1 MIENWENNIDDFKKK
16 CRILHDVTKMD
27 VRLMDQDGNVL
38 FHLLDYLIPVT
49 LQSLDKEYPTI
60 IKQLRKGETNR
71 YYYHVNSF
79 NLEYIATGIW
89 IKGECCGAV
98 LMGPFVSS
106 IPGIGFISD
115 IVTKNKAPIS
125 ERKLLE
131 EFYQSLSVVSRKNAQ
146 SIGGLLVNLFAHT
159 YIEAQSLATERVASP
174 LNREELKLA
183 MSESNDQIEER
194 FRLEKEIVDAIA
206 KGNTDEIGRILNDYN
221 KDILLSFFNRIPE
234 STIRSAKNIALVM
247 NTISRTAAERGGVHP
262 LYIHNISEKFAIL
275 IERASSLSVLKQ
287 LGETMVYEYC
297 TAVRDF
303 STRHYSLLVKKAV
316 YYIHMHLEEDLSLSI
331 IADEIYVNAS
341 HLSRKFKAET
351 NMSIIDY
358 INKKR
363 VAEAKLYLQR
373 GNVSITEVS
382 LMVGFNDLNYFSR
395 VFKKTTS
402 ISPSQY
408 SKHYNTNR

>member
-1 MIENWENNIDDFKKK
+1 MIENWGNNIDELKKK
-16 CRILHDVTKMD
+16 CRILHDATKMD
-27 VRLMDQDGNVL
+27 VRLMDQAGTIH
-38 FHLLDYLIPVT
+38 FQLLDYFIPVT
-49 LQSLDKEYPTI
+49 LQSLDKEYPTLL
-60 IKQLRKGETNR
+60 KQLGQGETNH
-71 YYYHVNSF
+71 YYHHVNSF

-89 IKGECCGAV
+89 IKGDCCGAV

-115 IVTKNKAPIS
+115 IVTKNNAPIS

-131 EFYQSLSVVSRKNAQ
+131 EFYHSLSVVSRKNAK
-146 SIGGLLVNLFAHT
+146 SIGELLVNLFAHA
-159 YIEAQSLATERVASP
+159 YIETQSLATERVVST

-194 FRLEKEIVDAIA
+194 FRLEKAIVDAIMQ
-206 KGNTDEIGRILNDYN
+206 GNNDDIARILNDYN
-221 KDILLSFFNRIPE
+221 KEILLSFFNRIPE
-234 STIRSAKNIALVM
+234 SPIRSAKNIVLVM

-275 IERASSLSVLKQ
+275 IERAPSLSVLEQ
-287 LGETMVYEYC
+287 LGEAMVYEYC
-297 TAVRDF
+297 SAVRDF
-303 STRHYSLLVKKAV
+303 STRQYSLLVKKAV
-316 YYIHMHLEEDLSLSI
+316 DYIHMHLEEDLSLSV
-331 IADEIYVNAS
+331 IADALYVNAS

-351 NMSIIDY
+351 SMTIIDY
-358 INKKR
+358 INQKR

-373 GNVSITEVS
+373 GNVSITEVA

-402 ISPSQY
+402 LSPSQY
-408 SKHYNTNR
+408 SKHCFMDT

>member
-1 MIENWENNIDDFKKK
+1 MIENWGNNIDDFKKK

-27 VRLMDQDGNVL
+27 VRLMDQAGTIY
-38 FHLLDYLIPVT
+38 FHLLDYFIPIT

-60 IKQLRKGETNR
+60 IKQLRQGETNR
-71 YYYHVNSF
+71 YYHHVNAF

-115 IVTKNKAPIS
+115 IVAKNNAPIS

-131 EFYQSLSVVSRKNAQ
+131 EFYHSLSVVSRKNAQ
-146 SIGGLLVNLFAHT
+146 SIGELLVNLFAHA
-159 YIEAQSLATERVASP
+159 YIETQSLATERVVST

-206 KGNTDEIGRILNDYN
+206 QGNKDEIARILNDYN

-234 STIRSAKNIALVM
+234 SPIRSAKNIVLVM

-262 LYIHNISEKFAIL
+262 LYIHHISEKFAIL

-287 LGETMVYEYC
+287 LGEAMVYEYC
-297 TAVRDF
+297 AAVRDF

-316 YYIHMHLEEDLSLSI
+316 NYIHMHLEEDLSLSI
-331 IADEIYVNAS
+331 IADELYVNAS

-351 NMSIIDY
+351 SKSIVDY
-358 INKKR
+358 INQKR
-363 VAEAKLYLQR
+363 IEEAKRYLER
-373 GNVSITEVS
+373 GNVSITEVA

-402 ISPSQY
+402 LSPSQY
-408 SKHYNTNR
+408 SKHCFTET